1 MLITAKHSKKL
12 VHHSHHSHDSHHSR
26 PSQHATYSNEDEN
39 EEYFSG
45 VVGNDS
51 FTDLFPRRNLKGDFW
66 RIEAVDKDPD
76 SSDKRVII
84 LEYYADKEVLSP
96 GRYTFPLKDEHV
108 GLLSV
113 IYMNLAADPE
123 PAYLVEEGTVE
134 FIVNEDNSVSGGI
147 DAYFHDIH
155 SVKTRIQIIFKVA

>member
-1 MLITAKHSKKL
+1 MAITEKHSK
-12 VHHSHHSHDSHHSR
+12 HAHHSHDSHHSR
-26 PSQHATYSNEDEN
+26 PPHHSPYLNEDQN

-51 FTDLFPRRNLKGDFW
+51 FTDFFPRRNLKGDFW
-66 RIEAVDKDPD
+66 QIEAVDKDPN
-76 SSDKRVII
+76 SSDKRVIFVK
-84 LEYYADKEVLSP
+84 YYADKEIFSP

-113 IYMNLAADPE
+113 IFMNLAADPE

-147 DAYFHDIH
+147 EAYFYDIH
-155 SVKTRIQIIFKVA
+155 SVKTRMQIIFKVA